1 MDKYRKAL
9 FNTNDRQY
17 PFLFLRDDG
26 IFTLISADGT
36 LTGDGFDSVEMVLK
50 YFPEAD
56 LEELTI
62 EALKRAFTS

>member
-9 FNTNDRQY
+9 FNTNERDY
-17 PFLFLRDDG
+17 PFLFLGNDG
-26 IFTLISADGT
+26 TFTLIRADGT

-50 YFPEAD
+50 YLPNAD

>member
-9 FNTNDRQY
+9 FNTNDREY
-17 PFLFLRDDG
+17 PFLFLRNDG
-26 IFTLISADGT
+26 IYTLINADGT
-36 LTGDGFDSVEMVLK
+36 LTGDGFDGVDEVLK
-50 YFPEAD
+50 YFPETD